1 MVLYQRESGDNRYGW
16 LPTYIDTIVILDI
29 IFNRKGCEA
38 AINLFKRA
46 EQDRSSIYITASVVT
61 DLFYIIRKETH
72 NTEKTYE
79 ILKNV
84 FKLTKIISVTEQ
96 DIMEAFE
103 KGWKDFEDC
112 VQVTIAQ
119 NNKMDYIITNN
130 KKDYVNSS
138 LPVLSPQEYLM
149 KK

>member
-1 MVLYQRESGDNRYGW
+1 MKL
-16 LPTYIDTIVILDI
+16 LIDTNVILDI

-138 LPVLSPQEYLM
+138 FPVLSPQEYLM

>member
-1 MVLYQRESGDNRYGW
+1 
-16 LPTYIDTIVILDI
+16 
-29 IFNRKGCEA
+29 
-38 AINLFKRA
+38 
-46 EQDRSSIYITASVVT
+46 
-61 DLFYIIRKETH
+61 
-72 NTEKTYE
+72 
-79 ILKNV
+79 
-84 FKLTKIISVTEQ
+84 
-96 DIMEAFE
+96 MEAFE

>member
-1 MVLYQRESGDNRYGW
+1 M
-16 LPTYIDTIVILDI
+16 
-29 IFNRKGCEA
+29 
-38 AINLFKRA
+38 
-46 EQDRSSIYITASVVT
+46 
-61 DLFYIIRKETH
+61 FYIIRKETH

>member
-1 MVLYQRESGDNRYGW
+1 MKLLIETN
-16 LPTYIDTIVILDI
+16 VILDI
-29 IFNRKGCEA
+29 ICNRKGCEA

-46 EQDRSSIYITASVVT
+46 
-61 DLFYIIRKETH
+61 
-72 NTEKTYE
+72 
-79 ILKNV
+79 
-84 FKLTKIISVTEQ
+84 EQ

>member
-1 MVLYQRESGDNRYGW
+1 MKL
-16 LPTYIDTIVILDI
+16 LIDTNVILDI

-130 KKDYVNSS
+130 KKDWLFMGNSGCKTPTT
-138 LPVLSPQEYLM
+138 PVFMLIM
-149 KK
+149 RF